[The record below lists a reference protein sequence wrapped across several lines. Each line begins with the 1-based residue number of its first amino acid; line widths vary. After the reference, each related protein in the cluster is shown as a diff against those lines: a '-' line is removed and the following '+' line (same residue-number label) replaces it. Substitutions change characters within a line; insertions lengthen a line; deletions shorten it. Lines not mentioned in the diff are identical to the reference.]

1 MNKKVLIIGGNSGI
15 GRRLK
20 YYFNKNNYKVFATA
34 RNKKNLIK
42 YDLNNVTK
50 KKFLNKNFFGNL
62 KFDYVLFVAAITTN
76 DKEVKNK
83 FCTFGNLD
91 YLSYIKL
98 LSINCFSQI
107 KTFENLKKNN
117 NLEKKSKIIF
127 FSSLAGSI
135 TNRGELPHN
144 KPYGNM
150 FYRISKAA
158 LNCGVKNLSYDFKKN
173 YIIVSMHPGYVKT
186 KSGGKKADL
195 SVDYASRKIF
205 KTIIDLKKKDNGKF
219 LDLKGK
225 KILW

>member
-1 MNKKVLIIGGNSGI
+1 VNKKVLIIGGNSGI
-15 GRRLK
+15 GRGLK
-20 YYFNKNNYKVFATA
+20 YYFDKNNYKVFATA

-117 NLEKKSKIIF
+117 NLKKKSKIIF

-135 TNRGELPHN
+135 ANRGELPHN

-158 LNCGVKNLSYDFKKN
+158 LNCAVKNLSYDFKKN